1 MSDLKNNTIINSCD
15 SNVPDNIPPPPK
27 LHRQVAG
34 IRNCEI
40 CGINTSNSC
49 GICSDCPKPNC
60 IHGNHGNH
68 GNY

>member
-1 MSDLKNNTIINSCD
+1 MSDLKNNTIINSGD
-15 SNVPDNIPPPPK
+15 SNVPDYIPPPPK

-60 IHGNHGNH
+60 IYGNH